1 MSTQQQQTNQ
11 IQHIDDAFDTFNSL
25 SEQLVSSYRQLQ
37 GQVHD
42 LTRDLA
48 KARNEKKHAD
58 NVDNVA
64 SRLASLLQALPGGV
78 VVLDGQG
85 RVQECNPAAEDLLG
99 TPLKGQ
105 QWRSIINRAFAPRL
119 DDGHE
124 VSLKDGRRLSIST
137 SSLQGESGQI
147 LLLKD
152 VTETRVLQDNLARYQ
167 RLSSMG
173 YMAATLAHQIRT
185 PTASALLY
193 CSQLSKKPTDPD
205 RVTHCADKIR
215 SQLHHIEAMVGDML
229 SYSKGAVVQSPE
241 QHFSINSLID
251 KVRVVAQAQVDARR
265 GQFDV
270 DLALDGRRCIAGR
283 LDEVVGA
290 VTNIIINAIQA
301 CDDEPKIHL
310 AIGDNQG
317 RVEIQI
323 NDNGPGIPCDIQ
335 SNIFDPFVTGRAQGT
350 GLGLAVAKQVID
362 GLQGDISFETDIG
375 RGTTFKLLLPM
386 LAMSEVTDS
395 LGSEGDN
402 KKEVLL

>member
-1 MSTQQQQTNQ
+1 MNTQQQQTDQ
-11 IQHIDDAFDTFNSL
+11 IQHLEDAFDAFSSL
-25 SEQLVSSYRQLQ
+25 SEQLVSSYSHLQ
-37 GQVHD
+37 NQVHD

-48 KARNEKKHAD
+48 AARNEKKQLKQ
-58 NVDNVA
+58 VDHVA
-64 SRLASLLQALPGGV
+64 NRLASLLQALPGGV

-152 VTETRVLQDNLARYQ
+152 VTETRLLQDTLARYQ

-193 CSQLSKKPTDPD
+193 TSQLTKRADDPV
-205 RVTHCADKIR
+205 RVIYCTDKIR
-215 SQLHHIEAMVGDML
+215 SQLHHIEMMVGDML
-229 SYSKGAVVQSPE
+229 SYSKGAVAQDSE
-241 QHFSINSLID
+241 QHFSIDALLE
-251 KVRVVAQAQVDARR
+251 KVSAVALAQVEARQ
-265 GQFDV
+265 GQFDI

-301 CDDEPKIHL
+301 CADEPKIHL
-310 AIGDNQG
+310 AISAQQD
-317 RVEIQI
+317 RVELQI

-335 SNIFDPFVTGRAQGT
+335 ANIFDPFVTGRAQGT
-350 GLGLAVAKQVID
+350 GLGLAVAKQVVD
-362 GLQGDISFETDIG
+362 GLEGQISFETEIG

-386 LAMSEVTDS
+386 LAMSDVSAS
-395 LGSEGDN
+395 LASERDN
-402 KKEVLL
+402 KNEVLL

>member
-1 MSTQQQQTNQ
+1 MNTQQQQTDQ
-11 IQHIDDAFDTFNSL
+11 IQHLEDAFDAFNNL
-25 SEQLVSSYRQLQ
+25 SEQLVSSYSHLQ
-37 GQVHD
+37 AQVHD
-42 LTRDLA
+42 LSRDLA
-48 KARNEKKHAD
+48 TARNEKKEPKE
-58 NVDNVA
+58 VDHVA
-64 SRLASLLQALPGGV
+64 SRLSSLLQALPGGV

-152 VTETRVLQDNLARYQ
+152 VTETRLLQDTLARYQ

-185 PTASALLY
+185 PAASALLY
-193 CSQLSKKPTDPD
+193 TSQLTKKPDDPA
-205 RVTHCADKIR
+205 RVTYCADKIR
-215 SQLHHIEAMVGDML
+215 SQLQQIETMVGDML
-229 SYSKGAVVQSPE
+229 SYSKGAVVQNSE
-241 QHFSINSLID
+241 QRFSIDSLID
-251 KVRVVAQAQVDARR
+251 KVSIVALAQVEARE

-301 CDDEPKIHL
+301 CNDEPKIHL
-310 AIGDNQG
+310 AISVQEEY
-317 RVEIQI
+317 VALLI

-335 SNIFDPFVTGRAQGT
+335 PTIFDPFVTGRAQGT
-350 GLGLAVAKQVID
+350 GLGLAVVKQVVD
-362 GLQGDISFETDIG
+362 GLQGQISFETEIG

-386 LAMSEVTDS
+386 LAMSDVSAS
-395 LGSEGDN
+395 LGSESDN